1 MHKVFTFAH
10 IHEAFRLYNT
20 SSSASLIPTSLH
32 AQKASDPEL
41 LRLGNGIAAIAEGQI
56 ITVEELRR
64 ELEPII
70 LDLREA
76 QRSRVLQIDELAK
89 KCCKYD

>member
-1 MHKVFTFAH
+1 M
-10 IHEAFRLYNT
+10 L
-20 SSSASLIPTSLH
+20 TSLN

-70 LDLREA
+70 HPLQKLWLSHPCPDL
-76 QRSRVLQIDELAK
+76 S
-89 KCCKYD
+89 

>member
-1 MHKVFTFAH
+1 MKHL
-10 IHEAFRLYNT
+10 RLFNT
-20 SSSASLIPTSLH
+20 LLLSAPLILTSLH

-70 LDLREA
+70 PRLRVEA
-76 QRSRVLQIDELAK
+76 VSYTHLRAHET
-89 KCCKYD
+89 